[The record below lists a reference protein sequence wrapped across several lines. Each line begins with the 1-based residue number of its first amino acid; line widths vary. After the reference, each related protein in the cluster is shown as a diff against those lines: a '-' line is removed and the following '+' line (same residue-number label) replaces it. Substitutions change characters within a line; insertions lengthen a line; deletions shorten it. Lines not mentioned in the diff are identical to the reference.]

1 MHAVSITATA
11 AEAHQAPLT
20 GPLAG
25 VIDFVLERFA
35 DELTLDDLAGSVGMS
50 RFHFCRSFQRA
61 VGAPPV
67 KWLWTLRT
75 LLAAE
80 FIDLDPKWSLTD
92 VAFACGFTSSAH
104 FSRTFKSMHGIS
116 PSGYRKRAQAMQ
128 ATRAGVASTKS
139 GLNGYDRLYGDGTMA
154 RRVAIKACVSAR
166 SAP

>member
-1 MHAVSITATA
+1 MHAVSITALA
-11 AEAHQAPLT
+11 AEEQKAPLT

-35 DELTLDDLAGSVGMS
+35 DELTLDDLAGAVGMS

-104 FSRTFKSMHGIS
+104 FSRAFKSMHGIS
-116 PSGYRKRAQAMQ
+116 PSAFRRRAQALQ
-128 ATRAGVASTKS
+128 AARAGSGGSKS
-139 GLNGYDRLYGDGTMA
+139 SLNGYDRLYGDGDMA
-154 RRVAIKACVSAR
+154 RRVAFKACVSAR